1 MPSDATH
8 LASRERTGRS
18 VTVSVVLIRSSR
30 SRRAARARSIARGWN
45 LIDAA
50 STLLERS
57 GGDDFTVQDVADE
70 AGQSLRTL
78 YQYFA
83 SKDDLLLAVFEEAM
97 QAYATL
103 VSEAVAPLEAP
114 LDRLAGALLAA
125 LRLPATATAA
135 TTRGMMRVRLRLTQ
149 VQPAQ
154 MARAQQPI
162 ADLLRDLVAEAAAAR
177 AVCATDPGGVAF
189 LLLSLNEATITTR
202 TLGSDQGP
210 GPTDDVQVVTFCLR
224 GLGAAVEP
232 GRLEALAGELRLP
245 AGPVSVVTPYL
256 SS

>member
-1 MPSDATH
+1 MPPPNLDDQRAGWRQRVVDRS
-8 LASRERTGRS
+8 LRTAAQRS
-18 VTVSVVLIRSSR
+18 LDRGSVLVG
-30 SRRAARARSIARGWN
+30 AA
-45 LIDAA
+45 AA
-50 STLLERS
+50 LLERTQ
-57 GGDDFTVQDVADE
+57 GDGFTVQDVADE

-97 QAYATL
+97 QSYATL

-162 ADLLRDLVAEAAAAR
+162 ADLLRDLVAESAAALAI
-177 AVCATDPGGVAF
+177 CATDPGGVAF

-202 TLGSDQGP
+202 TLGSDQGL
-210 GPTDDVQVVTFCLR
+210 GATDDLQVVTFCLR
-224 GLGAAVEP
+224 GLGAAVDP